1 MQSKVYDFAVIGGD
15 LRQVYLKNAL
25 LSRNYTVCEYALCRE
40 SDGDTIDRAE
50 SLVKAAASAKTIL
63 APIPMARADGHLNHQ
78 TSQTDLTADLLLDSL
93 TEGQYLFA
101 GCIPKPFLKAAWQ
114 KGVCVYDYMEDEEL
128 ALYNTIATAEGAIA
142 EAIIKSKQ
150 NLHKSKCLVLGYG
163 RCGKTLVSLL
173 SGFACQITVCARSSR
188 ARAEAELFAHH
199 AVDMA
204 EMQKTLSEYDFIFNT
219 IPSRILLEPQL
230 QRLGSNTVILDIAS
244 SPGGVDYQASE
255 KLGIPAFL
263 CPGLPGK
270 YAPKSSAEAMAETV
284 IKKLLQD
291 QS

>member
-1 MQSKVYDFAVIGGD
+1 
-15 LRQVYLKNAL
+15 
-25 LSRNYTVCEYALCRE
+25 
-40 SDGDTIDRAE
+40 
-50 SLVKAAASAKTIL
+50 
-63 APIPMARADGHLNHQ
+63 
-78 TSQTDLTADLLLDSL
+78 
-93 TEGQYLFA
+93 
-101 GCIPKPFLKAAWQ
+101 
-114 KGVCVYDYMEDEEL
+114 
-128 ALYNTIATAEGAIA
+128 
-142 EAIIKSKQ
+142 
-150 NLHKSKCLVLGYG
+150 
-163 RCGKTLVSLL
+163 
-173 SGFACQITVCARSSR
+173 
-188 ARAEAELFAHH
+188 
-199 AVDMA
+199 MA